1 MRKSHE
7 NKHKPKRENKTVTVG
22 RAEQIPD
29 RACIWQK
36 MPDWKLYGYNRKRL
50 D

>member
-1 MRKSHE
+1 MKKSHE

-29 RACIWQK
+29 RRVFDEK
-36 MPDWKLYGYNRKRL
+36 KLPD
-50 D
+50 